1 MKEYEVALEK
11 VLPFLRDQL
20 GWPEELISSYGRTP
34 VQVGATTVWA
44 DYVCC
49 MSQGQ
54 KLVPWLLVEVKQA
67 GVGLEEEAI
76 PQAESYSLILNSPFF
91 CVTDGDV
98 FKFFVTGS
106 SQGKSIRIESL
117 PPKPSSEFLKGDI
130 KDIFFPPH
138 LDTLV
143 DSFILGLKNENRF
156 RGDTE
161 WHDDATKRLYQRVFS
176 RIDSISARELKDS
189 FDENLMLKP
198 PNKRQLF
205 RQIDEDFD
213 KFRKVLKFIRDFKG
227 DAVVNISK
235 LLDRKGDLHLERGG
249 IFFVTQ
255 LLAGAHPN
263 AYVVLEENVSRS
275 LRFLKVTEILVK
287 NDTVNGYM
295 YVNEI
300 CKKLHKE
307 KMKLKLHNN
316 GFDFGLAAVH
326 NFLWHYYVHYR
337 KEGKWFPLKERGA
350 HVQIAAGRRPSPIF
364 RGNRSVPGVGGQ

>member
-1 MKEYEVALEK
+1 LQSPLKEYEVALEK

-34 VQVGATTVWA
+34 VQIGATTVWA
-44 DYVCC
+44 DYVCYI
-49 MSQGQ
+49 SQGQ
-54 KLVPWLLVEVKQA
+54 KLVPWLLVEVKQPR
-67 GVGLEEEAI
+67 VILEEEAV

-91 CVTDGDV
+91 CVTNGDV
-98 FKFFVTGS
+98 FKFFVTGPF
-106 SQGKSIRIESL
+106 QGKSIRIESL

-156 RGDTE
+156 RGDTK
-161 WHDDATKRLYQRVFS
+161 WHDDAPKRLYQRVFS

-189 FDENLMLKP
+189 FNENLMLKP

-213 KFRKVLKFIRDFKG
+213 KFRKVLKFIREFKG
-227 DAVVNISK
+227 DPVVNINK
-235 LLDRKGDLHLERGG
+235 LLDKKGDLHLERGG

-263 AYVVLEENVSRS
+263 AYVVLEENVSKS

-300 CKKLHKE
+300 CKKLYEE
-307 KMKLKLHNN
+307 KMKPKLHNN

-326 NFLWHYYVHYR
+326 NFLWHYYVQYR
-337 KEGKWFPLKERGA
+337 KKGKWFP
-350 HVQIAAGRRPSPIF
+350 
-364 RGNRSVPGVGGQ
+364 